1 MAACGRTPPI
11 IVASF
16 ASEAIE
22 HCRAAI
28 AQLAEISEV
37 VEDPDVLVAMT
48 RQADALEQVIAQVI
62 GLFGLRDARQGRSGG
77 LPTGLMH

>member
-1 MAACGRTPPI
+1 MAACGRNPPI

-48 RQADALEQVIAQVI
+48 RQADALEQVIERVT
-62 GLFGLRDARQGRSGG
+62 GLFGLPDGRQGRADG
-77 LPTGLMH
+77 LPTGPMH